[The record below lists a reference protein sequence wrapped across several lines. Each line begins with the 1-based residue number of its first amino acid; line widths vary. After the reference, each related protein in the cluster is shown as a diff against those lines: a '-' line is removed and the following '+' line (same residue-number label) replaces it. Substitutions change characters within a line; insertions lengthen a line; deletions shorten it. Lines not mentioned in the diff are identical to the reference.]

1 MALMARIPQPM
12 LMDFWEGWTL
22 LILAKLFLPDNQLGD
37 PTYAD
42 THLNNFE
49 FPASV
54 ELNMLEFRNHWL
66 KNKDLY
72 KTKLHST
79 NSYPDCPVFEDH
91 DRSPASGKAKEV
103 QSPLPR
109 EATHPKLCQNK
120 TSQVDIHWLIILIQ
134 NNSMYHL
141 IFYTH
146 QIYNYEWTQL
156 DQRALVVSYFQLPR
170 NRFET

>member
-1 MALMARIPQPM
+1 MIESFPFILRADTLGNGPDGTDTSTYVDGLLRR
-12 LMDFWEGWTL
+12 MDAAHFGQA
-22 LILAKLFLPDNQLGD
+22 ILPDNQLGD

-120 TSQVDIHWLIILIQ
+120 TSK
-134 NNSMYHL
+134 
-141 IFYTH
+141 
-146 QIYNYEWTQL
+146 
-156 DQRALVVSYFQLPR
+156 
-170 NRFET
+170 